1 MKRVSQYEFPA
12 AKSFWRKLSSF
23 ITARLCQKLI
33 RSAIGNPDSA
43 LENCQGG
50 DLNSRP
56 RAYESPA
63 LPLSYPGFYFVQKSL
78 ANSLKRPTPNAF
90 GAALA
95 PSYPCEI
102 GGDKAQSHDL
112 RCQRERKS
120 RISFPTLFPARAL
133 DPRINDIQAR
143 AYAGTRTETAA
154 TALVQKDTAP
164 SLSLGLVGRP

>member
-1 MKRVSQYEFPA
+1 MTKRVSQYEFPA

-50 DLNSRP
+50 DSNSRP

-112 RCQRERKS
+112 RCQRERKT
-120 RISFPTLFPARAL
+120 RISFPTLFLLMLLILESTIFKREHTQEREPKLLLLLWSRKIRL
-133 DPRINDIQAR
+133 Q
-143 AYAGTRTETAA
+143 
-154 TALVQKDTAP
+154 VF
-164 SLSLGLVGRP
+164 